1 MAKQFELT
9 KRILAVRKSVGLTQ
23 RVFADKLGVSPGYL
37 AQVETNR
44 GKPSIEMV
52 LGIAEQFP
60 VISRDWLLTGEGLMS
75 REYEYDK
82 EGHVRPQVVIGEGDR
97 MSPPRPLIEDAIERQ
112 ANELVRQLGLRSLAM
127 LTRYGRRAGVFHV
140 LLALQEHYPEPCDI
154 KTLQIT
160 LDRHHLSLE
169 QDGILA
175 CLLLAEKEG
184 FVAELPDQAE
194 KFKLIR
200 HMVEMASHDI
210 SDVNEH
216 AREAMRELKGAILP
230 ALESPTHHGVLVT
243 SRIKTEEGAGW
254 PLIQEVLREV
264 HSRWQAKDSEDGSEV
279 LHLVL
284 GMAVDDYGE
293 ELYTVTSPET
303 TIPGLGEKG

>member
-1 MAKQFELT
+1 MLRQTERQEVKDNGE
-9 KRILAVRKSVGLTQ
+9 
-23 RVFADKLGVSPGYL
+23 
-37 AQVETNR
+37 
-44 GKPSIEMV
+44 
-52 LGIAEQFP
+52 GIA
-60 VISRDWLLTGEGLMS
+60 LLQS
-75 REYEYDK
+75 A
-82 EGHVRPQVVIGEGDR
+82 
-97 MSPPRPLIEDAIERQ
+97 PPKDLKEDAIERQ

-154 KTLQIT
+154 KTLQVT

-184 FVAELPDQAE
+184 FVAQLKGQSE